1 MLRRRGPQETSGGWD
16 LGASNAEPSVGVTD
30 WAGSSVIGHPGEM
43 SKHIDLDEAAAQIA
57 ARRDAWVAAGLD
69 VGQLTWREQGEGWPP
84 SFKTARAEVVTADS
98 IGVEVRKGTQEGTLV
113 LFSGG
118 WADLLWWSG
127 EASGVVVDEAPRW
140 NDWLDLDRFGALLD
154 RFASLYE

>member
-1 MLRRRGPQETSGGWD
+1 M
-16 LGASNAEPSVGVTD
+16 
-30 WAGSSVIGHPGEM
+30 
-43 SKHIDLDEAAAQIA
+43 
-57 ARRDAWVAAGLD
+57 
-69 VGQLTWREQGEGWPP
+69 
-84 SFKTARAEVVTADS
+84 
-98 IGVEVRKGTQEGTLV
+98 EVRKGTQEGTLV

-127 EASGVVVDEAPRW
+127 EASGVVVDEAPGW